1 MPNWCENV
9 VRVEGDME
17 DMRRFKEYVR
27 SIDEPF
33 SFDSIKPMPKELHDV
48 QSPVPI
54 RPQEEIDE
62 YKESHKDDKWMSGVP
77 ITQET
82 YDRLMEEYGCACWY
96 DWACK
101 KWGTKWDAR
110 DVQYE
115 DDFGGYEAIYRF
127 DTAWGPPEPIYH
139 ILSEAFP
146 EVNISWFYNEEGM
159 QMAGYLHEGDNGF
172 S

>member
-48 QSPVPI
+48 QSPVTI
-54 RPQEEIDE
+54 RTQEEIDE
-62 YKESHKDDKWMSGVP
+62 YKESHKDDKWMSGGP

-82 YDRLMEEYGCACWY
+82 YDRLME
-96 DWACK
+96 
-101 KWGTKWDAR
+101 
-110 DVQYE
+110 
-115 DDFGGYEAIYRF
+115 
-127 DTAWGPPEPIYH
+127 
-139 ILSEAFP
+139 
-146 EVNISWFYNEEGM
+146 
-159 QMAGYLHEGDNGF
+159 
-172 S
+172 